1 MKKSI
6 SDIRSSIH
14 QNWHGT
20 KVELSNDFSGFKNE
34 LAQTLAIWEN
44 RSQEYVRGFAGMFG
58 AEGVMVRQI
67 LIFLFYY

>member
-20 KVELSNDFSGFKNE
+20 KVELTNDFSGFKNE
-34 LAQTLAIWEN
+34 LAQTFALWEN

-58 AEGVMVRQI
+58 AESVVVSQTA
-67 LIFLFYY
+67 